1 MGDCPKL
8 YYLDLQNNEIEIIE
22 GIEKFELL
30 QYLILSDNKLQEING
45 IDKLP
50 HLLWLNLSENP
61 VKDLTPLGK
70 VHSLERLELSG
81 IDLKDICLENL
92 LNSVYLEVLHLVNCG
107 LKDIKFIKKFH
118 HLQELVISNNQVSNI
133 DEIKYMTATEESK
146 DIDRKSVV

>member
-1 MGDCPKL
+1 MFGDCPKL

-70 VHSLERLELSG
+70 SA
-81 IDLKDICLENL
+81 
-92 LNSVYLEVLHLVNCG
+92 
-107 LKDIKFIKKFH
+107 FF
-118 HLQELVISNNQVSNI
+118 
-133 DEIKYMTATEESK
+133 
-146 DIDRKSVV
+146 RKIGTFRN